1 MARTKKNTTKTKT
14 KDRNKNKTKDRN
26 KTKSLKKT
34 TNSNNMTIV
43 DVCNGKGSAY
53 DNEIKKYILS
63 LKLGSG
69 SYGVVYKALNTTTNN
84 EIAVK
89 AQTFEIN
96 ESVNNMTQLTD
107 FINEATIL
115 KKLNGK
121 NIGPTL
127 YNAWYCKNENIDAFD
142 TSKITGYIV
151 TNMYDGDLE
160 DYTLYNPLLGLYK
173 LKKNVILHKN
183 VVNKLES
190 QIKTMNAMNIIHTD
204 IFPRNILVK
213 IKKNKNKVE
222 ITELIL
228 TDFRLADYVTNFKDN
243 EWFKRLFENYKNVLQ
258 NNFPYSIE
266 EVKRDPFLY
275 DKAYMNMLKKDLLVK

>member
-1 MARTKKNTTKTKT
+1 MARTKKNRSLNKPKPKTKT
-14 KDRNKNKTKDRN
+14 MP
-26 KTKSLKKT
+26 KSLKKNN
-34 TNSNNMTIV
+34 NSDNMTIV
-43 DVCNGKGSAY
+43 DVCNGKGSTY
-53 DNEIKKYILS
+53 DKEIEKYKLG

-69 SYGVVYKALNTTTNN
+69 SYGVVYKALNTTTKNDL
-84 EIAVK
+84 AVK

-96 ESVNNMTQLTD
+96 ESVNNMTSLTD
-107 FINEATIL
+107 FINEATLL

-127 YNAWYCKNENIDAFD
+127 YNAWYCKNKHIDAFD

-151 TNMYDGDLE
+151 TNMYDGDLD
-160 DYTLYNPLLGLYK
+160 DYTIYNPLLGTYK

-190 QIKTMNAMNIIHTD
+190 QIKTMNDMNIIHTD

-213 IKKNKNKVE
+213 IKKTKNKVE

-228 TDFRLADYVTNFKDN
+228 TDFGLADYVSNFKDN

-258 NNFPYSIE
+258 DNFPYSIV
-266 EVKRDPFLY
+266 EVKRNPFLY
-275 DKAYMNMLKKDLLVK
+275 DKAYINMLKKDLLVK